1 MLFVVLGW
9 AMWSL
14 WRAAYPVAD
23 NTDELPTRVWPF
35 NAVPAASERAERPD
49 EHAEHAE
56 HAEHDE
62 HAEHA
67 EHVRSAREHAAD
79 GVAAPT
85 HPLTGTSGPL
95 ETKE

>member
-1 MLFVVLGW
+1 MG
-9 AMWSL
+9 SL

-35 NAVPAASERAERPD
+35 NAVPAASERAESPD
-49 EHAEHAE
+49 EHAE

-62 HAEHA
+62 H
-67 EHVRSAREHAAD
+67 VRSARELAAD